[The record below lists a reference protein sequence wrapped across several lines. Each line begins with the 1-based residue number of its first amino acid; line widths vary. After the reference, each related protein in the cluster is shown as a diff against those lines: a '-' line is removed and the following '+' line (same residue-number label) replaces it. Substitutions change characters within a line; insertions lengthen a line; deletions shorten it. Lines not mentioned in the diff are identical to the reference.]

1 MTVQNLWHS
10 QRLQRW
16 AIPTLIF
23 LLAFLP
29 RAIYPVTRAMLW
41 YERAVHFGDA
51 ILAQDWEATYQSYH
65 PGVTTMWLAGTG
77 LKLFAWRRGL
87 SSDQLLGLKPIQP
100 GTMNDAIA
108 AGVIPM
114 ALAIALCIALSYPL
128 LSRLAGRKV
137 ALAGS
142 FLLAV
147 DPFHLGYSKV
157 LHVDALLTTFMC
169 TSTLFLLSY
178 LHRAKWLD
186 LILSGAFAGLAFL
199 SKSPSWFLLPY
210 TALLVGTDRLAAA
223 LGAGGEA
230 RAGRGGWVHH
240 LWEVARPLMIWG
252 GVAAVVFVLLWPAM
266 WVKPFDALHWML
278 SRTIHH
284 VEDLHPNPVFF
295 NGQATLE
302 DPGLSFYL
310 ATIAWK
316 TTLVTLPM
324 VGAAFAFTL
333 LRPRRGKYS
342 KVVWSLAVYAV
353 CFTVVMGLARFKQLA
368 YLLPVFPALDV
379 AAALGLAQSVEAIGH
394 LSPWRKRR
402 CLPTALIV
410 LALLLQAGIVLPRH
424 PYYGTHHNYFL
435 GGSRVAQHIL
445 PLQNQGEGL
454 DLAAQYLNTQPHA
467 QQARAL
473 VYDLGARVFRHS
485 FLGLTTTG
493 RDPWINYRVYYANQ
507 VQRHL
512 GGREW
517 EQAWNADQQ
526 TTPLWSVA
534 FDGVTY
540 VWVYGSPP
548 QAPAA
553 GGPEYEVDYQLGEHI
568 ALKQVRLSAET
579 LAAGDSLVVA
589 LTWQSETE
597 IKEDYH
603 VFCHLL
609 SANGELVAQRDGPPI
624 YGLRPTSTWR
634 AGEVIEDSYEVF
646 LGSDLAPGEYELSV
660 GMYDADSVERLP
672 AYNAAGER
680 LAEDRIVL
688 GSVHIKAPGAS
699 GK

>member
-1 MTVQNLWHS
+1 MTVQNLWCS
-10 QRLQRW
+10 RRLQRW
-16 AIPTLIF
+16 VILTLIF

-29 RAIYPVTRAMLW
+29 RAIYPVSRAMLW
-41 YERAVHFGDA
+41 YERAIHFGDA
-51 ILAQDWEATYQSYH
+51 LLAQDWGATYQSYH
-65 PGVTTMWLAGTG
+65 PGVPTMWLAGIG
-77 LKLFAWRRGL
+77 LKLFAWGRGL
-87 SSDQLLGLKPIQP
+87 SSDQLLGLKPTQP

-108 AGVIPM
+108 AGVMPM
-114 ALAIALCIALSYPL
+114 ALVIALCITLSYPL
-128 LSRLAGRKV
+128 LNRIAGRKV

-147 DPFHLGYSKV
+147 DPFHLSYSKV
-157 LHVDALLTTFMC
+157 LHVDALLATFMF

-178 LHRAKWLD
+178 LGRARWLD
-186 LILSGAFAGLAFL
+186 LVLSGIFAGLAFL

-210 TALLVGTDRLAAA
+210 TALLVGMDRLAAG

-230 RAGRGGWVHH
+230 RAGRRQWLHH
-240 LWEVARPLMIWG
+240 LWDIVRPLLTWG
-252 GVAAVVFVLLWPAM
+252 GVAAVVFVMLWPVM

-284 VEDLHPNPVFF
+284 VEDVHPNPVFF

-324 VGAAFAFTL
+324 VGAALAFAL
-333 LRPRRGKYS
+333 LRPRRGKHN
-342 KVVWSLAVYAV
+342 KVVWSLAVYAI
-353 CFTVVMGLARFKQLA
+353 CFTIVMGLARFKQLA

-379 AAALGLAQSVEAIGH
+379 AAALGLAHSAEAIAY
-394 LSPWRKRR
+394 LRPWRKRR
-402 CLPTALIV
+402 WLPTALVV
-410 LALLLQAGIVLPRH
+410 LVLRLQVGIVLPHH
-424 PYYGTHHNYFL
+424 PYYGTHHNHLL

-485 FLGLTTTG
+485 FLGFTITG

-517 EQAWNADQQ
+517 EEAWNADQQ
-526 TTPLWSVA
+526 TTPLWSAV
-534 FDGVTY
+534 FDRVTY
-540 VWVYGSPP
+540 VWVYGNPP

-553 GGPEYEVDYQLGEHI
+553 GGPEYEVNYQLGEHI

-597 IKEDYH
+597 IKEDYN
-603 VFCHLL
+603 VFSHLL
-609 SANGELVAQRDGPPI
+609 SASGELVAQRDGPPI

-634 AGEVIEDSYEVF
+634 AEEVIEDSYEVF

-660 GMYDADSVERLP
+660 GMYDVDSMERLP
-672 AYNAAGER
+672 AYSSAGEP
-680 LAEDRIVL
+680 LPEDRIVL
-688 GSVHIKAPGAS
+688 GSVRITAPGAS